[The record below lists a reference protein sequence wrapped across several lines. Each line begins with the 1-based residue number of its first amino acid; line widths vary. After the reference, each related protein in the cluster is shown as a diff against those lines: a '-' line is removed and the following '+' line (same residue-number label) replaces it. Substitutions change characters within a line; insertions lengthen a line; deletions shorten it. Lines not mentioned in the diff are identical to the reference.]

1 MISFVNGLLADVDTD
16 QVVIDVGGIGYQI
29 FVSLSTL
36 DMLPAIGEPLK
47 LYTFMSVK
55 EDGVSLFGF
64 PGKDDLKIFKLLIT
78 VSGIGPKGALSVLST
93 LSPDDL
99 RFAILAGDSKAISR
113 APGVGKKTAERIVL
127 DLHDKISNDDITG
140 NTGNSGSVS
149 SLSDTDNET
158 RNEAVQALIALGYN
172 SADSLKAVRKVI
184 QSDEYKSNISTE
196 DLLRYALKEIF

>member
-36 DMLPAIGEPLK
+36 DMLPAIGESLK

-184 QSDEYKSNISTE
+184 QSDEYKSNMATE

>member
-1 MISFVNGLLADVDTD
+1 
-16 QVVIDVGGIGYQI
+16 
-29 FVSLSTL
+29 
-36 DMLPAIGEPLK
+36 
-47 LYTFMSVK
+47 MSVK

>member
-64 PGKDDLKIFKLLIT
+64 PGKDDLTIFKLLIT

>member
-36 DMLPAIGEPLK
+36 DMLPAIGESLK

-172 SADSLKAVRKVI
+172 SVDSLKAVRKVI
-184 QSDEYKSNISTE
+184 QSDEYKSNMATE

>member
-36 DMLPAIGEPLK
+36 DMLPAIGESLK

-64 PGKDDLKIFKLLIT
+64 PEKDDLKIFKLLIT

-172 SADSLKAVRKVI
+172 SVDSLKAVRKVI
-184 QSDEYKSNISTE
+184 QSDEYKSNMATE